1 MKVSVCMITYGHE
14 KFIRQAIEGVLM
26 QECDFDY
33 ELVIAND
40 CSPDTTDEIVKDIIK
55 THPKAHKIHYFPHS
69 KNLGMMPNFLF
80 AMAQCK
86 GEYVA
91 MCEGDDYWITKDKL
105 QKQVGILEANPNTGL
120 VYTDVK
126 HYDQKIEKLLDKP
139 AGKEVSKADV
149 IPVMLKNK
157 FIEFPTTLFRKKVL
171 DKAIEINQTS
181 LLKGVIGDTRILLET
196 AYLSDIFFLKEVTT
210 VYRIVEGSASHPKKT
225 DKYIFALKDSYLC
238 RKEFVERHNLPKVWL
253 SDSICN
259 TNRGLINT
267 AFIAD
272 NYTDALKLLKNVVI
286 FEMFTYSSKSVI
298 KQKMTLGIWG
308 KGFLA
313 FLGIGVLRQKMK
325 KNNQT

>member
-26 QECDFDY
+26 QECNFDY

-40 CSPDTTDEIVKDIIK
+40 CSPDATDEIVKDILQ
-55 THPKAHKIHYFPHS
+55 THPNANKVRYFSHTE
-69 KNLGMMPNFLF
+69 NLGMMPNFLF

-105 QKQVGILEANPNTGL
+105 QKQVDILEANPTIGL

-126 HYDQKIEKLLDKP
+126 HYDQQTERFIEKP
-139 AGKEVSKADV
+139 AGLEVSKADV
-149 IPVMLKNK
+149 IRVMLKNK
-157 FIEFPTTLFRKKVL
+157 FIEFPTTMFRKKVL
-171 DKAIEINQTS
+171 DKAVEINQTA

-210 VYRIVEGSASHPKKT
+210 VYRIVAGSASHPKNI

-253 SDSICN
+253 SDAVCN
-259 TNRGLINT
+259 TNRGLINR

-272 NYTDALKLLKNVVI
+272 NYTNALKLLKNVVI
-286 FEMFTYSSKSVI
+286 FEMFSYSSKSVI

-308 KGFLA
+308 KGLLA
-313 FLGIGVLRQKMK
+313 LLGIGVLRQKIK
-325 KNNQT
+325 

>member
-26 QECDFDY
+26 QECNFDY

-40 CSPDTTDEIVKDIIK
+40 CSPDATDEIVKDILQ
-55 THPKAHKIHYFPHS
+55 THPNANKVRYFSHTE
-69 KNLGMMPNFLF
+69 NLGMMPNFLF

-105 QKQVGILEANPNTGL
+105 QKQVDILEANPTIGL

-126 HYDQKIEKLLDKP
+126 HYDQQTERFIKKP
-139 AGKEVSKADV
+139 AGLEVSKADV
-149 IPVMLKNK
+149 IRVMLKNK
-157 FIEFPTTLFRKKVL
+157 FIEFPTTMFRKKVL
-171 DKAIEINQTS
+171 DKAVEINQTA

-210 VYRIVEGSASHPKKT
+210 VYRIVAGSASHPKNI

-253 SDSICN
+253 SDAVCN
-259 TNRGLINT
+259 TNRGLINR

-272 NYTDALKLLKNVVI
+272 NYTNALKLLKNVVI
-286 FEMFTYSSKSVI
+286 FEMFSYSSKSVI

-308 KGFLA
+308 KGLLA
-313 FLGIGVLRQKMK
+313 LLGIGVLRQKIK
-325 KNNQT
+325 

>member
-26 QECDFDY
+26 QECNFDY

-40 CSPDTTDEIVKDIIK
+40 CSPDATDEIVKDILQ
-55 THPKAHKIHYFPHS
+55 THPNANKVRYFSHTE
-69 KNLGMMPNFLF
+69 NLGMMPNFLF

-105 QKQVGILEANPNTGL
+105 QKQADILEANPTIGL

-126 HYDQKIEKLLDKP
+126 HYDQQTERFIEKP
-139 AGKEVSKADV
+139 AGLEVSKADV
-149 IPVMLKNK
+149 IRVMLKNK
-157 FIEFPTTLFRKKVL
+157 FIEFPTTMFRKKVL
-171 DKAIEINQTS
+171 DKAVEINQTA

-196 AYLSDIFFLKEVTT
+196 ACLSDIFFLKEVTT
-210 VYRIVEGSASHPKKT
+210 VYRIVAGSASHPKNI

-238 RKEFVERHNLPKVWL
+238 RKEFVECHNLPKVWL
-253 SDSICN
+253 SDAVCN
-259 TNRGLINT
+259 TNRGLINR

-272 NYTDALKLLKNVVI
+272 NYTNALKLLKNVVI
-286 FEMFTYSSKSVI
+286 FEMFSYSSKSVI

-308 KGFLA
+308 KGLLA
-313 FLGIGVLRQKMK
+313 LLGIGVLRQKIK
-325 KNNQT
+325 